1 MGLLLEIALLGI
13 PLHPP
18 VSSLFPSSPQ
28 EECSRLEIAPPS
40 PGPNFPWCRISLLR
54 AVVNPVGFVRLF
66 HSSPPPVFLRG
77 LVCPRRLSLFLS
89 SSLACCC
96 CSSSSSRPT
105 DPGGKGADDGG
116 LGGAASVQLLP
127 LPEPRLPPRRHYFQG
142 LSGKA
147 FTPSLI
153 STAVIAVRC

>member
-1 MGLLLEIALLGI
+1 MLETHFAQMGLLLEIALLGI

-54 AVVNPVGFVRLF
+54 AVANPVGFVRLF

-105 DPGGKGADDGG
+105 DPY
-116 LGGAASVQLLP
+116 S
-127 LPEPRLPPRRHYFQG
+127 
-142 LSGKA
+142 
-147 FTPSLI
+147 PSLPCVCYPLI
-153 STAVIAVRC
+153 ESIVGLFFSSSWVGG

>member
-77 LVCPRRLSLFLS
+77 
-89 SSLACCC
+89 
-96 CSSSSSRPT
+96 
-105 DPGGKGADDGG
+105 GGKGADDGG